1 MNGAQ
6 RVPLTA
12 LGRGGVCGM
21 RRDDRE
27 DAAGMI
33 RFADAR
39 RQSGDRVDL
48 GPDLRSAEGADGRCQ
63 VRSGAL
69 RTADWGSRSQRSWLA
84 SWTAS
89 VHEARAGLCGAEQC
103 A

>member
-1 MNGAQ
+1 
-6 RVPLTA
+6 
-12 LGRGGVCGM
+12 M

-63 VRSGAL
+63 VRSGVL
-69 RTADWGSRSQRSWLA
+69 RTADWGSRSQRSWLEV
-84 SWTAS
+84 TAS